1 MLPMPP
7 VTKDLRFLSA
17 CLFFIL
23 YTSLLRPAVAQT
35 YFAPENWIDRLN
47 LTGALPEKLLSTR
60 TAVFYDYTL
69 TEKELLTA
77 QEYFQRSGIDAVAY
91 FDLDMLMASND
102 VTRSFGDYL
111 LKREFANLVFIEKGD
126 PGYRIT
132 ITSFNGKETV
142 LDAKQAAWS
151 VRHGNLTEALKTV
164 YRTSASGLKK
174 LNLLINDQPET
185 GLTVNPILGR
195 RNEFFAMDLKVDPL
209 AVPKFGDEALDKELE
224 QLFKDNYTL
233 KYKMTEPGV
242 SDKDLRKQGSL
253 YVLCIV
259 RTRGSVA
266 KELLGYQVKAGETA
280 LASVTYP
287 GPQQELRNIPSDQVV
302 YKVYFKH
309 IDSGNVFLGTKWD
322 ADTTWQQALL
332 NQLRGMKAELRLN

>member
-17 CLFFIL
+17 CLLFVLSTGLF
-23 YTSLLRPAVAQT
+23 PAAAQR
-35 YFAPENWIDRLN
+35 YFAPDNWIDLLN
-47 LTGALPEKLLSTR
+47 LAGPMPEKLLSTR

-77 QEYFQRSGIDAVAY
+77 QEYFQRSGVDAVAY
-91 FDLDMLMASND
+91 FDLDGLMASHD
-102 VTRSFGDYL
+102 ITRAYGDYL
-111 LKREFANLVFIEKGD
+111 LKREFSNLVFIEKGD
-126 PGYRIT
+126 TGYRIT
-132 ITSFNGKETV
+132 ITVFNGKETV
-142 LDAKQAAWS
+142 LDPKQSAWS
-151 VRHGNLTEALKTV
+151 ASNPIFTEALKTM

-185 GLTVNPILGR
+185 GLTINPILGK
-195 RNEFFAMDLKVDPL
+195 RNEFFAIDLKVDPL

-224 QLFKDNYTL
+224 QIFKDNYTL

-242 SDKDLRKQGSL
+242 PEKDLRKQGSL

-266 KELLGYQVKAGETA
+266 KQLMGYEVKPGETA

-287 GPQQELRNIPSDQVV
+287 GPQQELKTIPSEQVV

-322 ADTTWQQALL
+322 ADVTWQQALL

>member
-1 MLPMPP
+1 MPMPP

-17 CLFFIL
+17 CFLFVL
-23 YTSLLRPAVAQT
+23 YTGLFQPAAAQS
-35 YFAPENWIDRLN
+35 YFTPDNWIDRLN
-47 LTGALPEKLLSTR
+47 LTGPLPEKLLATR
-60 TAVFYDYTL
+60 TAVFHSYTL
-69 TEKELLTA
+69 TEKELLVA

-102 VTRSFGDYL
+102 ITRAFGGYL
-111 LKREFANLVFIEKGD
+111 LKREFSNLVFIEKESK
-126 PGYRIT
+126 GYRIT
-132 ITSFNGKETV
+132 ITVFNGKETV
-142 LDAKQAAWS
+142 LDGKQSAWS
-151 VRHGNLTEALKTV
+151 VTNSNLTEALKTL
-164 YRTSASGLKK
+164 YRTSSSGLKK

-185 GLTVNPILGR
+185 GLTVNPILGK
-195 RNEFFAMDLKVDPL
+195 RNEFFAIDLKVDPL
-209 AVPKFGDEALDKELE
+209 AVPKFGDEVLDKELE
-224 QLFKDNYTL
+224 QIFKDNYTL

-242 SDKDLRKQGSL
+242 PEKDLRKQGSL

-266 KELLGYQVKAGETA
+266 KELLGYQVKPGETA
-280 LASVTYP
+280 LVSVAYP
-287 GPQQELRNIPSDQVV
+287 GPQQELRNIPSDEVV